1 MRQKYIFLP
10 LMFLVVGSL
19 SRTCEAQ
26 QTQSEQIKMA
36 TAWKTW
42 RNVMKRTPLPQKTG
56 CFNASY
62 PNTTWQKATCKKA
75 PDIPYFPANGSRP
88 YTVGGGNDALAS
100 APDISSATGSF
111 AKFTGLTSAN
121 GYSLQLNTN
130 TFQTTAC
137 NGAADPSVCL
147 GWEQFIFSEPSSTV
161 FIQYWLIDWGQ
172 ACPFGWLAYNGSC
185 FINSGA
191 VSIPAQS
198 LSDLPYL
205 QLSGEASGGADTA
218 MLGAEGSVYEVTSA
232 DSRLNLEQHWD
243 VAEYG
248 VFGNGGGSGVT
259 FNSGTT
265 LVDEI
270 SLDNGATASP
280 GCNPGGYTSEYNNLN
295 LLSACCSYG
304 GASPN
309 VQFME
314 SNDSNATASCGSTGL
329 VGNFTPTPYTSNATV
344 TVIGQSN
351 PTIEY
356 TITLGD
362 TNPNAE
368 IDYALYLCGQPDGGG
383 SISPGESFTAET
395 QGSQNCSLTGTMY
408 ATSSGNLASPVADIA
423 F

>member
-1 MRQKYIFLP
+1 
-10 LMFLVVGSL
+10 MFLVVGSL

-26 QTQSEQIKMA
+26 QTQSEQMKMA

-205 QLSGEASGGADTA
+205 QLSGELQAARILPCWVQKAAFMRSRRPTA
-218 MLGAEGSVYEVTSA
+218 GSI
-232 DSRLNLEQHWD
+232 W
-243 VAEYG
+243 
-248 VFGNGGGSGVT
+248 
-259 FNSGTT
+259 NSIGT
-265 LVDEI
+265 
-270 SLDNGATASP
+270 
-280 GCNPGGYTSEYNNLN
+280 
-295 LLSACCSYG
+295 LLSMVSSETVEAPE
-304 GASPN
+304 SP
-309 VQFME
+309 
-314 SNDSNATASCGSTGL
+314 L
-329 VGNFTPTPYTSNATV
+329 
-344 TVIGQSN
+344 I
-351 PTIEY
+351 
-356 TITLGD
+356 
-362 TNPNAE
+362 AE
-368 IDYALYLCGQPDGGG
+368 P
-383 SISPGESFTAET
+383 P
-395 QGSQNCSLTGTMY
+395 
-408 ATSSGNLASPVADIA
+408 
-423 F
+423 